1 MLRMRH
7 SGYKLRG
14 ATPLAERELDA
25 RINLLGHFS
34 PLVDTLRHCR
44 VPCKASHNRTELDA
58 LQSLMRVL
66 PLVPAVAPS
75 PHSGLLCSALSLD
88 FVVCGSTRM
97 AMSTGEGARH
107 ARVQV
112 QGSRSRSRGERH
124 ARSCAIISW
133 TFSSLF
139 ISVARTPRR
148 PTTFPISSI
157 FPSSSASFFLMP
169 SSADKSSGSCSQAIA
184 AMLVVGGGGCAVESK
199 ISEHISGGVGD

>member
-58 LQSLMRVL
+58 LQYLMRVL

-88 FVVCGSTRM
+88 FVFCVPTRM
-97 AMSTGEGARH
+97 GMSAR
-107 ARVQV
+107 
-112 QGSRSRSRGERH
+112 GRGEACACASARLEKSKSGGE
-124 ARSCAIISW
+124 ARSVLRHHLLDLQLFVHLGSENAEAADD
-133 TFSSLF
+133 FSDF
-139 ISVARTPRR
+139 INL
-148 PTTFPISSI
+148 PIKLSI
-157 FPSSSASFFLMP
+157 LLLYAL
-169 SSADKSSGSCSQAIA
+169 
-184 AMLVVGGGGCAVESK
+184 
-199 ISEHISGGVGD
+199 